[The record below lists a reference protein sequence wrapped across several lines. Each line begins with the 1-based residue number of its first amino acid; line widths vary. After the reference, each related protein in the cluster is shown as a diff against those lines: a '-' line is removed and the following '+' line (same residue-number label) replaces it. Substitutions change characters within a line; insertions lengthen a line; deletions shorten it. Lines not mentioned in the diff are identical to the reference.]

1 MKYQHS
7 TQYVKEDLDSN
18 LPQFRNQINTDILAK
33 ILPKEQQYKIG
44 KYNILQNSGVI
55 EDDQEPHRDYPP
67 RSSS

>member
-1 MKYQHS
+1 M
-7 TQYVKEDLDSN
+7 YVKEDLDSN
-18 LPQFRNQINTDILAK
+18 LQQFRNEISAEVLAG

-55 EDDQEPHRDYPP
+55 QDDQEPHRDYPP